1 MSQLKGLQDAF
12 CEALWDAGKP
22 VPDGIIGRTRQP
34 SPKRFNVYRNNVYL
48 SLIEAIANR
57 YPVVVRLVGEEFF
70 AAAARAF
77 VEAHPPQNP
86 MLLAYGGAFA
96 DFLAD
101 LDPVRDLPY
110 LPDVARLEWAW
121 HEAYH
126 AQDAEP
132 LSAEELGNV
141 PPDRISDLKLSLH
154 PSVRLISSAFPVVSI
169 WETNTADDE
178 VKAIDLNVGGEDGLV
193 LRPNYEVI
201 VLRLP
206 PGACPFI
213 ERLQQGEPLSA
224 AAEAATG
231 ACPQFDLQANL
242 FALITTGALTG
253 YALAGASNEGSVANE
268 RQKTWR

>member
-1 MSQLKGLQDAF
+1 MSRLKGLQDAF
-12 CEALWDAGKP
+12 CEALWDADKP
-22 VPDGIIGRTRQP
+22 VPEGVVGRTREP
-34 SPKRFNVYRNNVYL
+34 SAKRFNVYRNNVYL

-57 YPVVVRLVGEEFF
+57 YPVVARLVGEEFF

-86 MLLAYGGAFA
+86 MLLAYGGVFA

-126 AQDAEP
+126 ARDADP
-132 LSAEELGNV
+132 LGADDLDGV
-141 PPDRISDLKLSLH
+141 PPERVPDLTLSLH
-154 PSVRLISSAFPVVSI
+154 PSLRLVSSAYPVVSI

-178 VKAIDLNVGGEDGLV
+178 VTPIDLNSGGEDALV
-193 LRPNYEVI
+193 LRPHHDVD

-206 PGACPFI
+206 PGACIFIARLGQGDPF
-213 ERLQQGEPLSA
+213 GA
-224 AAEAATG
+224 AAEAAT
-231 ACPQFDLQANL
+231 AVCPQFDLQANL
-242 FALITTGALTG
+242 FALITNGALSG
-253 YALAGASNEGSVANE
+253 YALAGASSEGSIANE
-268 RQKTWR
+268 Q